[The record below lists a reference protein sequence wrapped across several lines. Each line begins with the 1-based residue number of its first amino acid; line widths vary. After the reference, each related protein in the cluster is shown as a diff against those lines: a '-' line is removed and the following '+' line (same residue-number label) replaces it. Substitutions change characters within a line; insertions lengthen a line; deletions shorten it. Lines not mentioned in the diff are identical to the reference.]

1 MNRNITGW
9 FSIVMG
15 IAILVSWTLIL
26 LQGSLPEG
34 KIELGFH
41 LYAEFAVAV
50 ICLVSGIMLL
60 KDKPYAT
67 ETNMG
72 GLGML
77 VYSVLNAAG
86 YYGQQGDKGMT
97 AVFIGLFVLSVTAIC
112 LHYTR
117 KRSVTI
123 QPE

>member
-1 MNRNITGW
+1 MSKIITGW

-15 IAILVSWTLIL
+15 IAILASWTLIL
-26 LQGSLPEG
+26 LQGSIPEG

-41 LYAEFAVAV
+41 LYSEFAVAV

-86 YYGQQGDKGMT
+86 YYGQQGNKGMM
-97 AVFIGLFVLSVTAIC
+97 AVFTGIFVLSVTAIC
-112 LHYTR
+112 LHYWK
-117 KRSVTI
+117 KRSPAVK
-123 QPE
+123 P